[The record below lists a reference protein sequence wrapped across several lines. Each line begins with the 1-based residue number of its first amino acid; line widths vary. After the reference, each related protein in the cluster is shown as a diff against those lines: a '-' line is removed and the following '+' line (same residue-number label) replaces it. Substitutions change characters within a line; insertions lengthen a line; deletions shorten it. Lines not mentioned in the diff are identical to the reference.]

1 MRPLCDHYATIHF
14 TGLSIEC
21 VLTTSAIT
29 LDLIKS
35 KYCLRKCLDLR
46 LKLLYSVILQLKHVN
61 FELQSEKSSKLY
73 GRIKI
78 PLVVCTHG
86 YLGAWL
92 HVFSPTS
99 WFATTKSQL
108 RILSYISAVDLHP
121 QGYCSLFCLFVW
133 LFQFSIK
140 GGLAINYDFQLVKGT
155 VHQLHNNTK
164 IRGIRFH
171 FVCKSV

>member
-1 MRPLCDHYATIHF
+1 M
-14 TGLSIEC
+14 
-21 VLTTSAIT
+21 
-29 LDLIKS
+29 LI
-35 KYCLRKCLDLR
+35 L
-46 LKLLYSVILQLKHVN
+46 N
-61 FELQSEKSSKLY
+61 FSQRSQANYMVVRHIS
-73 GRIKI
+73 
-78 PLVVCTHG
+78 LVVCTHG

-108 RILSYISAVDLHP
+108 RILSYISAVDLRP